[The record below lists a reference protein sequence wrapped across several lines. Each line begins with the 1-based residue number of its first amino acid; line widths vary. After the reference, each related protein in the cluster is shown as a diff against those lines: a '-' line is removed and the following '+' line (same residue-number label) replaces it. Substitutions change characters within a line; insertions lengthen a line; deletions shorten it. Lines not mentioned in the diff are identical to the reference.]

1 MKLEHFL
8 TPHTKINSKW
18 IIDLN
23 VRPETIKLLEENIGK
38 TLSDVN
44 HSKILSDPLPRV
56 MVAAA
61 AMLLQLCL
69 TLCDPIDSSPPVS
82 PIPGILQGSTGMSC
96 HFLLQ
101 CMKVKSESEVI
112 QLCLTLSNPMDCSFT
127 RLLRPWDFP
136 DKSTEVGCHCLLQ
149 RPAYFTSQLRNGS
162 GGFYHNCGAGPAPN
176 RTVTTIEQR
185 GGPAQYPVQAFVI
198 TMPVTRSTKEITNS
212 TH

>member
-1 MKLEHFL
+1 MVLFHSLLWLSSMPLYIHTKSSPSIFLNLLYFFFILLYFTLQYCIGFAIHQHESSTGVQRMKLEHFL

-69 TLCDPIDSSPPVS
+69 TLCDPIDSSPSGSPV
-82 PIPGILQGSTGMSC
+82 PGILQARTLEWVAISFSNACVLCAGQMEKV
-96 HFLLQ
+96 LL
-101 CMKVKSESEVI
+101 
-112 QLCLTLSNPMDCSFT
+112 
-127 RLLRPWDFP
+127 
-136 DKSTEVGCHCLLQ
+136 
-149 RPAYFTSQLRNGS
+149 
-162 GGFYHNCGAGPAPN
+162 
-176 RTVTTIEQR
+176 
-185 GGPAQYPVQAFVI
+185 
-198 TMPVTRSTKEITNS
+198 
-212 TH
+212 